1 MMRSFLV
8 RFENSNSGIFG
19 SRLISGEDGV
29 NQPTFREH
37 INHMLRPMAYGTHVE
52 LEATA
57 TYYQA
62 PIYICRRNRLQ
73 EGYHWEVIKPL
84 CKPENLRFPL
94 FMRTDRHIPLQC
106 VGYLILNFFLME
118 TTMTA

>member
-1 MMRSFLV
+1 
-8 RFENSNSGIFG
+8 
-19 SRLISGEDGV
+19 
-29 NQPTFREH
+29 
-37 INHMLRPMAYGTHVE
+37 MLRPMAYGTHVE

-106 VGYLILNFFLME
+106 VGYLILNFFFNGNHYDSIVSMSTGVLHE
-118 TTMTA
+118 TEPTIERTVIDYINLT